1 MPIKVIITGT
11 GSYVPEGGV
20 KNSSF
25 LNEQFYDSN
34 GNLISTS
41 PEEILR
47 KFDEITEIHERRY
60 VPKDLVASNIAY
72 LAAKKAIE
80 SSNTDPETID
90 YIIVANNFGD
100 VKFDNRKSTM
110 VPSLASKVKHQLGI
124 KTPKTIA
131 FDITFGC
138 PGWLQG
144 MIIAEALIKAG
155 NAKKILVIGAETLS
169 RISDPHD
176 RDMLIYADGAGATLL
191 EAMETIENVGIL
203 SHAVR
208 SDAEYAGMLRMETSY
223 NPNYK
228 DNTLFL
234 KMDGNKL
241 FQYAMDFVPSLVKE
255 CIDAAGL
262 TLNQI
267 SKFLFHQANAKMD
280 YGFLGRT
287 AELYGYGIN
296 DIPSEL
302 RPQKKNYG
310 TIGKV
315 IAMYGIRD
323 IPPNIMPMTIHNF
336 GNSSV
341 ATIPTLLDL
350 LLNNTLPEHSVKSG
364 DIIVFASVGAGM
376 NINAMVYRMP

>member
-1 MPIKVIITGT
+1 MSIKVIITGT

-34 GNLISTS
+34 GNLISTP

-60 VPKDLVASNIAY
+60 VSKDLVASNIAY
-72 LAAKKAIE
+72 YGAKKAIV

-110 VPSLASKVKHQLGI
+110 VPSLASKVKNQLGI
-124 KTPKTIA
+124 KNPKTIA

-155 NAKKILVIGAETLS
+155 NAKKVLVIGAETLS

-176 RDMLIYADGAGATLL
+176 RDSLIYADGAGATIL
-191 EAMETIENVGIL
+191 EALETTENVGIL

-208 SDAEYAGMLRMETSY
+208 SDAEYAEMLRMEKSY

-255 CIDAAGL
+255 CIDSAGL

-267 SKFLFHQANAKMD
+267 TQFLFHQANAKMD
-280 YGFLGRT
+280 FGFLGRT
-287 AELYGYGIN
+287 AEQYGYTIN
-296 DIPSEL
+296 DIPAEL

-315 IAMYGIRD
+315 IATYGIRD
-323 IPPNIMPMTIHNF
+323 IPANIMPMTIHNL

-341 ATIPTLLDL
+341 ATIPTLLDM
-350 LLNNTLPEHSVKSG
+350 LLNNKLPNHSVNSG
-364 DIIVFASVGAGM
+364 DNIVFASVGAGM